1 LATLASEEL
10 AAIEKGIAEGALD
23 VKRAAGSFEPMENVK
38 EVLVDPDNS
47 ADKTVRIGTALSP
60 K

>member
-1 LATLASEEL
+1 MHKHRIKCRI
-10 AAIEKGIAEGALD
+10 IE
-23 VKRAAGSFEPMENVK
+23 VKPAENVK

-47 ADKTVRIGTALSP
+47 TDKMVRIGTALSP

>member
-1 LATLASEEL
+1 MATLASEDLTTIRED
-10 AAIEKGIAEGALD
+10 IAEGAPD
-23 VKRAAGSFEPMENVK
+23 MKRVARSFEPTENVK

-47 ADKTVRIGTALSP
+47 TNKMVRISTTLSP

>member
-1 LATLASEEL
+1 
-10 AAIEKGIAEGALD
+10 
-23 VKRAAGSFEPMENVK
+23 MENVK

-47 ADKTVRIGTALSP
+47 TDKTVRIGTTFFP

>member
-1 LATLASEEL
+1 M
-10 AAIEKGIAEGALD
+10 
-23 VKRAAGSFEPMENVK
+23 KRVDGSFEPAKNIK